1 MNLVQG
7 FLLGLIQGLTEFL
20 PVSSSGH
27 LVIAQKLLGFSQ
39 PPVTFDV
46 LVHLATAAAVV
57 IFLWPVIKSLKL
69 DTLVAVVIGT
79 LPAVVVGLLLNSRLD
94 VLFNSLPLVGG
105 SLLIPSLLL
114 FAAISRYPKARSIQ
128 LTSKT
133 AFLIGLFQALAILPG
148 ISRSG
153 STIAAAII
161 LGVKPS
167 LAFTFSFL
175 LALPAIL
182 GAQMIQLPQLTASSI
197 PVSILITGFVTA
209 LVSGFFALK
218 LLRTV
223 VISKNLSPFAYYCL
237 TLGLIVLLFL

>member
-105 SLLIPSLLL
+105 SLLITSLLL

-153 STIAAAII
+153 STIAAAI
-161 LGVKPS
+161 
-167 LAFTFSFL
+167 TFSFL